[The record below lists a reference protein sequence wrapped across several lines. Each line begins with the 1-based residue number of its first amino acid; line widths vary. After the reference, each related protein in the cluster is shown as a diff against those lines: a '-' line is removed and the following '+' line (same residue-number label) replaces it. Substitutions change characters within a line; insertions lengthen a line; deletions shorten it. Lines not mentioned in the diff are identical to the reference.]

1 MPKGLPIG
9 AGKYLL
15 VSLLG
20 FVYRELTIVDF
31 PTEGAEIGVEYK
43 LYRERG
49 NIDYLGDNIPV
60 SSSRTVSV
68 MVFIERLRCVS
79 QPRAVPMRLVLRTRV
94 RSVFDVQLGASWS
107 MLRLD
112 APGMRSTHH
121 DMSQFIETQL
131 HVGPARVGISVD
143 RVAVEV
149 DRTHP
154 NAIYFLDAE
163 VEVDVIQSRLTFYVE
178 GRNLM
183 NSRYYSQKSGSNIE
197 TLSMRYEIPALRVIG
212 GVRWQF

>member
-1 MPKGLPIG
+1 
-9 AGKYLL
+9 
-15 VSLLG
+15 
-20 FVYRELTIVDF
+20 
-31 PTEGAEIGVEYK
+31 
-43 LYRERG
+43 
-49 NIDYLGDNIPV
+49 
-60 SSSRTVSV
+60 
-68 MVFIERLRCVS
+68 
-79 QPRAVPMRLVLRTRV
+79 MRLVLRTRV
-94 RSVFDVQLGASWS
+94 RSVLDVQLGASWS

-143 RVAVEV
+143 RVEVGVE
-149 DRTHP
+149 RFHP

>member
-1 MPKGLPIG
+1 
-9 AGKYLL
+9 
-15 VSLLG
+15 
-20 FVYRELTIVDF
+20 
-31 PTEGAEIGVEYK
+31 
-43 LYRERG
+43 
-49 NIDYLGDNIPV
+49 
-60 SSSRTVSV
+60 

-94 RSVFDVQLGASWS
+94 RSVLDVQLGASWS

-112 APGMRSTHH
+112 AQGMRSTHH

-143 RVAVEV
+143 RVEV
-149 DRTHP
+149 GIERTHP
-154 NAIYFLDAE
+154 NTIYFLDAE

>member
-1 MPKGLPIG
+1 
-9 AGKYLL
+9 
-15 VSLLG
+15 
-20 FVYRELTIVDF
+20 
-31 PTEGAEIGVEYK
+31 
-43 LYRERG
+43 
-49 NIDYLGDNIPV
+49 
-60 SSSRTVSV
+60 
-68 MVFIERLRCVS
+68 
-79 QPRAVPMRLVLRTRV
+79 MRLVLRTRV
-94 RSVFDVQLGASWS
+94 RSVLDVQLGASWS

-112 APGMRSTHH
+112 AQGMRFTHH

-143 RVAVEV
+143 RVEV
-149 DRTHP
+149 GIERTHP